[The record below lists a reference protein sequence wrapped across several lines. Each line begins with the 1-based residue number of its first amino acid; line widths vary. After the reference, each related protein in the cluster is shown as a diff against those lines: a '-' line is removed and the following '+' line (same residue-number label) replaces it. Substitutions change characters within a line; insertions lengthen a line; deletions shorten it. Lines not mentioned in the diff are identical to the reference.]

1 MNTCYLACL
10 LNCFTCLASYSQSI
24 ENYYPV
30 SEELY
35 NSDKYYLEVNPQTHG
50 IILNVIV
57 GKSATMTVDS
67 NEYSITYKKGYRV
80 RRRNNPD
87 SIVVGSDKKKKTIT
101 FDGSTFTKEKLADS
115 WKIIG
120 NKQDTILTIEMT
132 NINGSSFVKTVKPMQ
147 NEKYKVL
154 EGLIVFDFIQETKKS
169 ILEKR
174 NIDFNNKILT
184 AALLVIAFVEA
195 TR

>member
-1 MNTCYLACL
+1 
-10 LNCFTCLASYSQSI
+10 
-24 ENYYPV
+24 V

-35 NSDKYYLEVNPQTHG
+35 NSDKYYLEANPQTHG

-80 RRRNNPD
+80 QRRNNPD

-184 AALLVIAFVEA
+184 AALLVMAFVEA